1 MSFGGAQAKPA
12 FPLSVVNA
20 RKGGAKIEP
29 GFLNICI
36 YLSRET
42 QQIVVVD
49 GAAYYRLWFGRFGSE
64 LWFSAVVQRCG

>member
-1 MSFGGAQAKPA
+1 MSFGGAQGKLA

-20 RKGGAKIEP
+20 RKGGVKIEP

-42 QQIVVVD
+42 QQIVVVH
-49 GAAYYRLWFGRFGSE
+49 GAAYYRLWSGRFGSE
-64 LWFSAVVQRCG
+64 LGFSAVVQRCG